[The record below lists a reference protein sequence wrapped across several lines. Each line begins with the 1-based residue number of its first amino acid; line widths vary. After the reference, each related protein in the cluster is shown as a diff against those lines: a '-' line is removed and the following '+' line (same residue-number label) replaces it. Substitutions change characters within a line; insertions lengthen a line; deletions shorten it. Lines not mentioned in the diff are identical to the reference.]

1 MSAFNPIVH
10 DMYADAVPPADLVD
24 RECPGRARRTRNP
37 MLETD
42 PIYHVVS
49 EGLASRAPES
59 VAIEQSSNA
68 IVVILAC
75 QVANSVN
82 ERCRITKYIR
92 TVCRQ
97 PQLDYLSCPTLPTNL
112 QLQLLVLWPLDNGDI
127 LDQQSEHT
135 FAIARFRCRGCPQT
149 WEVFGKLQDLTLE
162 VGELGLKLENT
173 LCRVIPALLERTGDQ
188 SIVGIY

>member
-37 MLETD
+37 MLKTD

-49 EGLASRAPES
+49 EGLASRAPEP
-59 VAIEQSSNA
+59 VAIEQSSNV

-92 TVCRQ
+92 TGLPTAAARL
-97 PQLDYLSCPTLPTNL
+97 PQLP
-112 QLQLLVLWPLDNGDI
+112 
-127 LDQQSEHT
+127 H
-135 FAIARFRCRGCPQT
+135 
-149 WEVFGKLQDLTLE
+149 
-162 VGELGLKLENT
+162 
-173 LCRVIPALLERTGDQ
+173 PANE
-188 SIVGIY
+188 SAVAVACAVAP